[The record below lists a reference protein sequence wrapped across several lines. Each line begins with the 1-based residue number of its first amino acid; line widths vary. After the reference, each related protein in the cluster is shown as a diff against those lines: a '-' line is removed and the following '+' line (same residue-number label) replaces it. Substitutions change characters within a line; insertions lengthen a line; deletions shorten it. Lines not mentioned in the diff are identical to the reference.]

1 MGVINTEYSDQP
13 CWMREYCIHRSA
25 GCLCSQPEDDGCPVY
40 RCFKRIFEKQGLLV
54 QNDKEAKIMITAEE
68 ARARARQVSIEKE
81 LPAIEQKI
89 LDAIEKQY
97 ICINVSNI
105 SEDAINELKSL
116 GYTVQCKSDGESSGG
131 WNIYWDKQYA
141 GG

>member
-1 MGVINTEYSDQP
+1 MVGKDTEYSDET
-13 CWMREYCIHRSA
+13 CWMWGSCFHRSA
-25 GCLCSQPEDDGCPVY
+25 ACLCSQPEDDGCPVY
-40 RCFKRIFEKQGLLV
+40 REFKTIFKKQGLLIEENGEV
-54 QNDKEAKIMITAEE
+54 KSMITAEE
-68 ARARARQVSIEKE
+68 ARARARQVSLEKE

-141 GG
+141 GD